1 MTRRL
6 RLAPLPALL
15 LLTGI
20 APPPAP
26 GGWAVI
32 TVEDLPDYV
41 VAGQP
46 VTLTYSV
53 RQHGQTLLRGLK
65 GRIDAEA
72 GRSSATAAASAGKST
87 GHYTATLTLPEV
99 GAWTLTIRSG
109 FGDSRVTL
117 VPLEAIAAG
126 TRLSRA
132 LPETERGRRLFVA
145 KGCETCHR
153 PGGAGPELA
162 GRQLAADYVKVF
174 IANPPATPRS
184 GTLPM
189 PNLGLKEPEITAL
202 ATVLATERRAQR

>member
-1 MTRRL
+1 MTPRF

-20 APPPAP
+20 APAP

-32 TVEDLPDYV
+32 TIEDLPDYV

-53 RQHGQTLLRGLK
+53 RQHGQTLLRGLN
-65 GRIDAEA
+65 GRIDATT
-72 GRSSATAAASAGKST
+72 GRLSASAAATAGKST
-87 GHYTATLTLPEV
+87 GQYTATLTLPEA
-99 GAWTLTIRSG
+99 GAWTITIHSG

-126 TRLSRA
+126 TRPSRA

-153 PGGAGPELA
+153 QGGAGPDLA
-162 GRQLAADYVKVF
+162 SRPLTADYVKAF

-184 GTLPM
+184 GTLSM
-189 PNLGLKEPEITAL
+189 PNLNLKESEIAAL
-202 ATVLATERRAQR
+202 ATFLTAERQALR